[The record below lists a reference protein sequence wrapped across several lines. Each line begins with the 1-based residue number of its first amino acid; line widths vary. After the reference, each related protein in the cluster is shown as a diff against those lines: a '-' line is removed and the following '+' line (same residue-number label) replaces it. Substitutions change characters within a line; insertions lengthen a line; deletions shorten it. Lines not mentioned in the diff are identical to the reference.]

1 MLEEHPI
8 TIKRIVTCIF
18 LEISMMAFKR
28 FERSFVILRE
38 AITMIQISKV
48 RGWPAAAHETA
59 RLQRLYWEAYIH
71 ERFLTVASGYP
82 SILPPLD
89 TGLPIHDPS
98 LPPAIEQGFNR
109 LICLFQVLDTPFVT
123 YWQEQQ
129 GPTRSE
135 MPVAWVESKQAQL
148 DKDEA
153 DAAEVDQQLRAN
165 GHDTLSEFQH
175 VDLFVTRLWLRT
187 VLWQLALSNGL
198 LSSVP
203 RQDAHEGLSL
213 EFPAQRLAVQLQ
225 NLVSRLG
232 SVASISTQGTGIVQ
246 KLFEIT
252 STVGEVLA
260 LPVGNSRPV
269 GEMEARVADFVVL
282 VAWLSQFERI
292 REEQR
297 RYLEEKLDVLK
308 AMYPGVQA
316 AEYARQQ

>member
-1 MLEEHPI
+1 
-8 TIKRIVTCIF
+8 
-18 LEISMMAFKR
+18 
-28 FERSFVILRE
+28 
-38 AITMIQISKV
+38 
-48 RGWPAAAHETA
+48 
-59 RLQRLYWEAYIH
+59 
-71 ERFLTVASGYP
+71 
-82 SILPPLD
+82 
-89 TGLPIHDPS
+89 
-98 LPPAIEQGFNR
+98 
-109 LICLFQVLDTPFVT
+109 
-123 YWQEQQ
+123 
-129 GPTRSE
+129 